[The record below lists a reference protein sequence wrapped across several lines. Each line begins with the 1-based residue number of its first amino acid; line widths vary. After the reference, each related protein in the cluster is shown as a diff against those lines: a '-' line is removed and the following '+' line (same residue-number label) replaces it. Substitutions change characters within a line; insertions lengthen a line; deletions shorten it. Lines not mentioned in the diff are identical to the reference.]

1 VGPVDPKAA
10 LLSRIRAALGS
21 RVDRRPRNPLAEP
34 DVPPAGPGAGP
45 AGVAGFREQLEAQ
58 GGTVLEGPV
67 LDPLL
72 PDLAEALRREGVA
85 ALLSPK
91 DDGPARAVAEALVPF
106 GPFAIAGEDDV
117 RQAEPPVTAGIQ
129 SAESAVAET
138 GTIVQTSRGG
148 RTLLPGLL
156 TDVHVALL
164 SPDAVVPR
172 LEDAL
177 GGLAG
182 DPPRAVSLITGPS
195 RTDDI
200 EMSPT
205 AGVLGPR
212 KVIAVITP

>member
-1 VGPVDPKAA
+1 VEPVDPKAA
-10 LLSRIRAALGS
+10 LLSRIREALGN
-21 RVDRRPRNPLAEP
+21 RVERRRRDSSAAP
-34 DVPPAGPGAGP
+34 DVPHAGPGAGP
-45 AGVAGFREQLEAQ
+45 AGVARFRERLEAA
-58 GGTVLEGPV
+58 GGTVLEGPG

-72 PDLAEALRREGVA
+72 PALAEALRREGVA
-85 ALLSPK
+85 SLLCPEN
-91 DDGPARAVAEALVPF
+91 DGQARTVAEALVPF
-106 GPFAIAGEDDV
+106 GPFAIAGEGEV
-117 RQAEPPVTAGIQ
+117 RQAAPPVTAGIQ

-164 SPDAVVPR
+164 PPDAVVPR

-177 GGLAG
+177 GGLAD

-195 RTDDI
+195 RTVDI
-200 EMSPT
+200 EATPA
-205 AGVLGPR
+205 AGVHGPR